1 MRKRSLLVGAA
12 ALFLGAFGHSQAQ
25 SIDLNQ
31 YYRYPISIGVGYQNL
46 TALSAFNAPFTVF
59 DIAGSV
65 TVPIPGMPVLQP
77 FARGGLV
84 RFDSLDSAAPDKWD
98 HYHLYGALGLAYV
111 SRFAKNFEAGGDVSV
126 GVSEAIFPKAV
137 DTGTVG
143 SPYLLVGLGGKIN
156 LTPSYSLSIG
166 FEPTLRY
173 QLALSPL
180 TTFNGFLLSLGVSAS
195 FRFGEDPDSA
205 QAIIRSLRFDNT
217 AIPPVFS
224 AMQGYYA
231 KNKVGDVTLVN
242 TERQPL
248 TDLEVSF
255 FQPGY
260 MDSPTASATIAK
272 LAPGES
278 VAVPLFAVFNNE
290 VFTKEGKIPLSGQ
303 IIATYKQ
310 ANRAAEQRQP
320 VTYELLDKTAITW
333 TDDRKIGAFITAQ
346 DSALKNYSAW
356 VSEIIR
362 SKGHELPN
370 YSEAL
375 QTAMQVYDALRVL
388 GIFYQ
393 EDPSSPFT
401 RVQGKTEAVDSVT
414 LPRLTLKRKY
424 GDCDD
429 LTALFCSLLETRNVE
444 TGIITVPG
452 HIYAAFNT
460 NAAASSIR
468 EFSPD
473 RTMVLV
479 QDDKVWIPVEVTML
493 DGNSGFN
500 DAWTRGME
508 LWKANEKTRA
518 FYRTRDAQQ
527 VYGPVVLEEKDLGL
541 QYGNEEKIAAAFR
554 QDRDRLGDSV
564 LKSIAADADRSKA
577 KGDYNRLG
585 MLSAQFGRFKE
596 AEDAFGKAL
605 KIDPKYTSAM
615 VNLGN
620 VAFLKKDYKKAIDT
634 YKGVIPLLGKPAW
647 GTFGANVSVILLV
660 NMARSY
666 SALGNAAEAKNYL
679 AQATDIDEEKTRQ
692 YSYLASADQ
701 GASRAA
707 DSSGLANRMD
717 FIDEEQKE

>member
-1 MRKRSLLVGAA
+1 MRTRSLLAGAV
-12 ALFLGAFGHSQAQ
+12 ALLLGTFGHSQAQ

-31 YYRYPISIGVGYQNL
+31 YYRFPISIGVGYQNL
-46 TALSAFNAPFTVF
+46 TALSAFNTPYTIF

-65 TVPIPGMPVLQP
+65 TVPIPSIPVLQP
-77 FARGGLV
+77 FARGGVV
-84 RFDSLDSAAPDKWD
+84 RFDSIDSASPDKWD
-98 HYHLYGALGLAYV
+98 HYHIYGALGLAYV
-111 SRFAKNFEAGGDVSV
+111 SRFSKNFEVGGEASV
-126 GVSEAIFPKAV
+126 GISEAVFPKAV
-137 DTGTVG
+137 DTGPVG
-143 SPYLLVGLGGKIN
+143 SPYLLLGLGGKIS
-156 LTPSYSLSIG
+156 LTPSYSFSIG
-166 FEPTLRY
+166 FDPMLRY
-173 QLALSPL
+173 QLAMSPL
-180 TTFNGFLLSLGVSAS
+180 STFNGFLLSLGVSTS

-205 QAIIRSLRFDNT
+205 RAIIRSLRFENA

-231 KNKVGDVTLVN
+231 KNKFGDVTLVN

-278 VAVPLFAVFNNE
+278 AVVPLFAVFNNE
-290 VFTKEGKIPLSGQ
+290 VFQKEGRIPLSGQ

-310 ANRAAEQRQP
+310 AGRAAEQRQP
-320 VTYELLDKTAITW
+320 VTYDLLDKTAITW

-370 YSEAL
+370 YNEAL
-375 QTAMQVYDALRVL
+375 QTAMQIYDALRVL

-460 NAAASSIR
+460 NAPAGSIR
-468 EFSPD
+468 EFSSD
-473 RTMVLV
+473 RTLVLI

-493 DGNSGFN
+493 DGNSGFI

-518 FYRTRDAQQ
+518 FYRTRDAQE

-541 QYGNEEKIAAAFR
+541 QYGNEEKIATAFR
-554 QDRDRLGDSV
+554 QDRDRLGDGV
-564 LKSIAADADRSKA
+564 LKAIAADAERSKS

-596 AEDAFGKAL
+596 AEDAFGRAL

-615 VNLGN
+615 INLGN
-620 VAFLKKDYKKAIDT
+620 VAFLRKDYKKAIDT
-634 YKGVIPLLGKPAW
+634 YKGVIPLMGKPNS
-647 GTFGANVSVILLV
+647 GSFGANVSVILLV
-660 NMARSY
+660 NMARAY

-679 AQATDIDEEKTRQ
+679 AQATDINEEKARQ
-692 YSYLASADQ
+692 FSYLAAADQ

-707 DSSGLANRMD
+707 DSSGLASRMD